1 MSTTIHPAASGH
13 LPPFITAPGQTDILF
28 NIVII
33 FAAFMLIAVMVLYF
47 RLHALPEHIAHST
60 EKIQYEVV
68 AVLVLISLFTHNHI
82 YWILGLLLALVRFPD
97 FATPLSSMAGSLEK
111 MAATDG
117 PPPAAKIEPVTAP
130 RRGSGQPHKLTGE

>member
-28 NIVII
+28 NAVII
-33 FAAFMLIAVMVLYF
+33 FAVFMLIAVMVLYF

-60 EKIQYEVV
+60 DKIQYEVV

-82 YWILGLLLALVRFPD
+82 YWILGLLLALIRFPD
-97 FATPLSSMAGSLEK
+97 FTTPLSRMADSLTK
-111 MAATDG
+111 MATDHE
-117 PPPAAKIEPVTAP
+117 PPPAAKVEPVTPP
-130 RRGSGQPHKLTGE
+130 RRASGQPHKLAGE